1 MKRKQNIKKQNYNLK
16 FTNNKNVQQQLHKS
30 KITISGI
37 PDVTNENI
45 NNICENILEIINSE
59 ICVDDIISTQIEKPV
74 IKNNKAN
81 KINIRFKSSEIKD
94 IFLGD
99 QKKYGPIIVNQLKNK
114 VSSNSTL
121 RVYFNEFLSTT
132 NKKILYEVH

>member
-1 MKRKQNIKKQNYNLK
+1 M
-16 FTNNKNVQQQLHKS
+16 
-30 KITISGI
+30 
-37 PDVTNENI
+37 
-45 NNICENILEIINSE
+45 EIINSE

-132 NKKILYEVH
+132 NKKILYEAH